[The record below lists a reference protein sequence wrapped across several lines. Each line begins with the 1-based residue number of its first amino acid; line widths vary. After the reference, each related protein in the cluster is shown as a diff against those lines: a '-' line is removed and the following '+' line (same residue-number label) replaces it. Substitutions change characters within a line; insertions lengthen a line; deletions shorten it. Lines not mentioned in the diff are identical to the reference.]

1 MEQNLSEKQ
10 RYTYGTHEGRQK
22 KIISRMNSILAYKH
36 LQYTRG
42 KTERK
47 EWHMVKVKPLF

>member
-10 RYTYGTHEGRQK
+10 SYTYGTHEGRQK